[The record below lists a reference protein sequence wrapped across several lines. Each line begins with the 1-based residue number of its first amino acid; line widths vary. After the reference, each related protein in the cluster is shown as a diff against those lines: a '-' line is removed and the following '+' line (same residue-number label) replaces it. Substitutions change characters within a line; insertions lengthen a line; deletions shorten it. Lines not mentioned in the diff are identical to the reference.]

1 MEIKSHLSSL
11 FRLLTWVLDSQ
22 INLST
27 WFEFPFL
34 VFPCSSSQASSDR
47 LTMGHLSSLPHPLS
61 SMADYCP
68 QPARHCLDQLKGT
81 SALRYTDRLPQPS
94 PLTMPHLIDDLNKP
108 VLPSMRTL
116 ISSPLSWSPLLWIL
130 FGPHHKGIMSNDKGL
145 ERTRNIFFFYSFTVF
160 MTMPMGTLTALGKR
174 G

>member
-1 MEIKSHLSSL
+1 MKLWKLRATSPLFSGYWLECRTVKLIYQLDLNSL
-11 FRLLTWVLDSQ
+11 FWCFHVRRHKL
-22 INLST
+22 
-27 WFEFPFL
+27 
-34 VFPCSSSQASSDR
+34 
-47 LTMGHLSSLPHPLS
+47 GHLSSLPHPLS

-68 QPARHCLDQLKGT
+68 QPARHRLDQLKGT